1 MASLNEH
8 SRDKRDIHDRHSIT
22 WLLPALL
29 LLLIILCLAL
39 ATSSPLANPAPGSL
53 FVYDFRHGEYPS
65 LASGSATLT
74 DEENNHALY
83 FDEIGD
89 DIISESFTLSIGLRF
104 DIRVVGLRSV
114 GPTSLVNDEPCFTID
129 ALDESMTVI
138 DTKYI
143 DFIEVDTTYSV
154 QFMDLNIK
162 RVRLQ
167 LTDFATMTLVGH
179 LVYAVMIDMISAT
192 DIGA

>member
-1 MASLNEH
+1 MDSSNARSHN
-8 SRDKRDIHDRHSIT
+8 KRDIRDWHSIT
-22 WLLPALL
+22 WLLPAFL

-74 DEENNHALY
+74 DEDNNHALY
-83 FDEIGD
+83 FDEVGE
-89 DIISESFTLSIGLRF
+89 DIVSETFTLSLGLRF

-114 GPTSLVNDEPCFTID
+114 GHTSLVNDEPCFTID

-143 DFIEVDTTYSV
+143 DSVEAGNTYSV

-162 RVRLQ
+162 RVRLE